1 MTHMNLTTNGERKKS
16 DMKEYIMCDSICIKY
31 KIGKHRSLVLEVR
44 IVITLENTVWKGEG
58 FWGLIMFLFL
68 DLCAGYTDV
77 FGL

>member
-1 MTHMNLTTNGERKKS
+1 M
-16 DMKEYIMCDSICIKY
+16 
-31 KIGKHRSLVLEVR
+31 LEVR